1 MGRGLEVGAVAFGAG
16 VRDGSGWG
24 EGNFKTGGA
33 KIGVVRENC

>member
-1 MGRGLEVGAVAFGAG
+1 MGRGLEVGAVAIG
-16 VRDGSGWG
+16 VGVGSGWG